1 MFKELKKRPNDSFE
15 DIVKMLK
22 MSVFNKNIFAQ
33 NAKEIDIVYEVGLK
47 NGFSLSAKNDDTIK
61 LGNYKFIKLFE
72 ETREFYFCF
81 ADKIELDIA
90 EFIPKDAK
98 LICFD
103 KALDDSTKMNLKE
116 KIDLETL

>member
-1 MFKELKKRPNDSFE
+1 MYLIK
-15 DIVKMLK
+15 
-22 MSVFNKNIFAQ
+22 IFCTKCQ
-33 NAKEIDIVYEVGLK
+33 RDRHSLWIGLK

-61 LGNYKFIKLFE
+61 LGNYKFIKFFE
-72 ETREFYFCF
+72 ETKRVLFCF

-103 KALDDSTKMNLKE
+103 KALDDSTKMN
-116 KIDLETL
+116 

>member
-1 MFKELKKRPNDSFE
+1 
-15 DIVKMLK
+15 

-47 NGFSLSAKNDDTIK
+47 NGFSLSAKNESVKTEK
-61 LGNYKFIKLFE
+61 YNFIKLFE

-90 EFIPKDAK
+90 EFIPNGSK